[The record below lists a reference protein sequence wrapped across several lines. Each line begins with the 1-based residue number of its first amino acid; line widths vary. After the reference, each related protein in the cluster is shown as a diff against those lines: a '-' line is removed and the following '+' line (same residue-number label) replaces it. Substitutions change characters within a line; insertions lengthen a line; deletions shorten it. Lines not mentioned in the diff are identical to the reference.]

1 MAMLAVLGGL
11 VSEAIVLAGLRS
23 ALKGKKSKVDVVNFH

>member
-11 VSEAIVLAGLRS
+11 VGGAFVLAGLRT
-23 ALKGKKSKVDVVNFH
+23 ALKGKKAKTDFVNLH